1 MSWPVRA
8 SRAVYENAW
17 IRVREDEVV
26 RPDGRDGVYGVVELR
41 HPAVIVIAMTDDD
54 EVLLVDLDR
63 HTVGRTLELPA
74 GGSDG
79 ELFLDAA
86 RRELLEE
93 TGYTASSWRELLPMS
108 MLNGVAVAEVRPFLA
123 TGLQRVVDGDLSSQ
137 REEGIAAVRTIAW
150 SEVLRMIGTGE
161 IDDGESVAA
170 LFRAALELGRVS

>member
-1 MSWPVRA
+1 MRA

-26 RPDGRDGVYGVVELR
+26 RPDGSDGVYGVVELR

-79 ELFLDAA
+79 QRFLDAA

-93 TGYTASSWRELLPMS
+93 TGYTASSWRELSPMS
-108 MLNGVAVAEVRPFLA
+108 MLNGVTVAEVRPFLA
-123 TGLQRVVDGDLSSQ
+123 TGLQRAVEGDLSTQ
-137 REEGIAAVRTIAW
+137 REEGIAEVRAIAW
-150 SEVLRMIGTGE
+150 PEVLRMIGTGE